1 MPVDGLDDRDLPPDR
16 SGGSAPRG
24 SDDPAPGR
32 FHGLVAAVGRGTAW
46 ARDRLS
52 SVTDRRETVEPI
64 DVTLRFLERDRKAVG
79 SVLGSALA
87 FRLFL
92 FFVPVLLMFVGLLQ
106 LALAGVSAS
115 TLAEQAGIQTALA
128 SEIQRG
134 VEQSGINSWVAVVTG
149 AAGALWA
156 GRSLTK
162 VLVAAAILAWQVD
175 PPRRTPS
182 VRVTAG
188 VTGLVTA
195 MALAAAI
202 VNRIRLAAGP
212 GLAGTSLLAVGVAY
226 GAAWFVV
233 SLLLPRA
240 TSDPSAVLPGAAL
253 AGLVIAVLQWFTQLY
268 LPDKLEHA
276 SLVYGSF
283 GVTIATLGTFF
294 LLGRVL
300 VVAGVVNA
308 VIWERFGSIASLVFG
323 LPGLRRLAERP
334 AIARFFDLD
343 LDLDLDET
351 ETEPVARKRPPSSTD
366 D

>member
-1 MPVDGLDDRDLPPDR
+1 VRER
-16 SGGSAPRG
+16 FSAI
-24 SDDPAPGR
+24 
-32 FHGLVAAVGRGTAW
+32 
-46 ARDRLS
+46 
-52 SVTDRRETVEPI
+52 TDRREAVAPI
-64 DVTLRFLERDRKAVG
+64 DVTLLFVERDRKAVG

-92 FFVPVLLMFVGLLQ
+92 FFVPVALMFVGLLQ
-106 LALAGVSAS
+106 LALTGVSAN

-128 SEIQRG
+128 TEIQEG
-134 VEQSGINSWVAVVTG
+134 VEQTGVGSWVALVGG
-149 AAGALWA
+149 AVGALWA

-162 VLVAAAILAWQVD
+162 VLVAAATLAWQID

-182 VRVTAG
+182 VRVTGG
-188 VTGLVTA
+188 VVGLIT
-195 MALAAAI
+195 ALAIGAAI
-202 VNRIRLAAGP
+202 VNRVSLAAGP

-226 GAAWFVV
+226 GVAWFLV
-233 SLLLPRA
+233 SLMLPRA
-240 TSDPSAVLPGAAL
+240 TSDPSVLLPGAAL
-253 AGLVIAVLQWFTQLY
+253 AGLVIAGLQWFTQLY
-268 LPDKLEHA
+268 LPEKLAQA
-276 SLVYGSF
+276 SALYGSF

-343 LDLDLDET
+343 QTAAE
-351 ETEPVARKRPPSSTD
+351 PPSGEGPPASAD